1 MNRLKETWWE
11 KICYANRNHR
21 NAELDILIPDQIGFK
36 TKSVTRHEEVYFT
49 VIKSLTIRER
59 YHNNMRFIVEPWNT
73 WSKNKQNWE
82 TNNSTTAV
90 KDFIYATRQQQN
102 YTEDQQGNR
111 GLEKHCTSHLQNS
124 PPGNSRTVFFIATG
138 TLSSTDH
145 VLGCE
150 PSLSTFKKK
159 GIMQSMFCKHGWMKL
174 ESNNNNK
181 N

>member
-82 TNNSTTAV
+82 TDNSTTAV
-90 KDFIYATRQQQN
+90 KDFIMPLGNNRTTQKTSKE
-102 YTEDQQGNR
+102 TEDLRSIAPHTCRTLHLATAEQSSSMQLECCPVLTMCLAVSQASVHLRRR
-111 GLEKHCTSHLQNS
+111 GS
-124 PPGNSRTVFFIATG
+124 
-138 TLSSTDH
+138 
-145 VLGCE
+145 
-150 PSLSTFKKK
+150 
-159 GIMQSMFCKHGWMKL
+159 CKVCSANMVGW
-174 ESNNNNK
+174 N
-181 N
+181 

>member
-82 TNNSTTAV
+82 TDNSTTAV
-90 KDFIYATRQQQN
+90 KISLCHSATTELHRRPARKQRTWEALHLTPAELSTWQQQN
-102 YTEDQQGNR
+102 S
-111 GLEKHCTSHLQNS
+111 LLHCNWNVVQYWPCAWLWAKPQY
-124 PPGNSRTVFFIATG
+124 I
-138 TLSSTDH
+138 
-145 VLGCE
+145 
-150 PSLSTFKKK
+150 
-159 GIMQSMFCKHGWMKL
+159 
-174 ESNNNNK
+174 
-181 N
+181 